1 MATSSGGVPPG
12 FRFHPTDEELLH
24 YYLKKKV
31 SFQKFDMEVIREV
44 DLNKMEP
51 WELQERCRIGSTP
64 QNEWYFFSHKDRKY
78 PTGSRTNRATN
89 AGFWKATGRDKCIRN
104 TYKKIGMRKT
114 LVFYRGRAPHGQKT
128 DWIMHEYR
136 LEDGDDPQGNLSS
149 EDGWVICRVF
159 KKKNLFKV
167 TGNNEGGSSSMNS
180 SDHHHHQQ
188 LTMNT
193 NQLQARTFMHTHSSR
208 SDTNQYLLRQQAFE
222 LNRPHDHDQD
232 QDQLPPA
239 LHYAHLNLQP
249 PPQYSL
255 FHSQALNVPTN
266 SHKTLAAYN
275 DYSTLPS
282 DSSPGHGMVK
292 QLMTNPRDCES
303 TGSESL
309 RYQACEPGLEV
320 NDTTCETNQQ
330 AIVNAGGRSSDDQG
344 MSEWAMLDRLVTSHL
359 GNEDSTSKGGASA
372 GARYDQD
379 GNGSS
384 TVNQINQ
391 QQQQQLSLR
400 GEMDFWGYA
409 K

>member
-1 MATSSGGVPPG
+1 MANSSTGGVPPG

-104 TYKKIGMRKT
+104 TFKKIGMRKT

-167 TGNNEGGSSSMNS
+167 GNEGGSSSMNS
-180 SDHHHHQQ
+180 SDHQQ
-188 LTMNT
+188 LNNTSST
-193 NQLQARTFMHTHSSR
+193 NQARSFMHTQR
-208 SDTNQYLLRQQAFE
+208 DNEYLLRQQHSQAFE
-222 LNRPHDHDQD
+222 LNNPG
-232 QDQLPPA
+232 
-239 LHYAHLNLQP
+239 LHYAHLQP

-255 FHSQALNVPTN
+255 FQPQALIPT
-266 SHKTLAAYN
+266 HKPLAGY
-275 DYSTLPS
+275 DYTQLPS
-282 DSSPGHGMVK
+282 DDSPGHGMVK

-303 TGSESL
+303 GSESL

-320 NDTTCETNQQ
+320 GTCEPNQ
-330 AIVNAGGRSSDDQG
+330 APMVAGGGGRDHHDQSG
-344 MSEWAMLDRLVTSHL
+344 MNEWGMLDRLVTSHL
-359 GNEDSTSKGGASA
+359 GNDQDSSSK
-372 GARYDQD
+372 GARYDQ
-379 GNGSS
+379 NANAAASS
-384 TVNQINQ
+384 VTQINNH
-391 QQQQQLSLR
+391 LSLR
-400 GEMDFWGYA
+400 GEMDFWGYG